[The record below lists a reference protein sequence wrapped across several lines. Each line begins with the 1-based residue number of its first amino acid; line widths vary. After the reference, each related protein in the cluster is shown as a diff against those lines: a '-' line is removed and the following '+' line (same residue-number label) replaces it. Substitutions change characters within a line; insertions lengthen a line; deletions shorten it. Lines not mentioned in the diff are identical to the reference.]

1 MRTMRVEKKLLVR
14 GMACGSLLA
23 ILAFCAPA
31 TYAWQIAPPNISGMG
46 TLTPTGN
53 NANPNKSRG
62 GTSGSGGPVE
72 VPDDFA
78 TLKLASGFLLDVQ
91 VFDEPQLSGSIR
103 VDEQGNIK
111 LPLIDPVHV
120 AGDTLPQAE
129 AAVTKS
135 FQDQKVLLHPQ
146 VTLNIEQF
154 AGGKIMVLGEVQS
167 PGELDLLTPKGLDVV
182 LSRAGGATNTAGSM
196 IQVKH
201 TANGATTVQ
210 NVPYARDQSMDSLR
224 EIIIYPGDTVT
235 IPRAGIVYVMGAVG
249 RPGGYVM
256 QEDGQLNVIQA
267 LALADG
273 TTYAAAI
280 KSVHLVRKGPDGQYS
295 EIPVD
300 FRQMMAGKMA
310 PLILKPE
317 DIVYVPVSKAKAIM
331 SAGMGLVSSTS
342 SALIYTH

>member
-1 MRTMRVEKKLLVR
+1 MQIMRVEKKLSAK

-23 ILAFCAPA
+23 ILTLCAPA

-53 NANPNKSRG
+53 NATPSRSRS
-62 GTSGSGGPVE
+62 GTSGSGPVE
-72 VPDDFA
+72 VPDDFS
-78 TLKLASGFLLDVQ
+78 TLKLAPGFLLDVQ

-103 VDEQGNIK
+103 INEQGDIK

-129 AAVTKS
+129 AALTKS

-146 VTLNIEQF
+146 VTLNINQF
-154 AGGKIMVLGEVQS
+154 AGTKITVLGEVQS
-167 PGELDLLTPKGLDVV
+167 PGEIDLLTPKSLDVV
-182 LSRAGGATNTAGSM
+182 LSRAGGATNTAGNV

-201 TANGATTVQ
+201 EANGATTVR
-210 NVPYARDQSMDSLR
+210 NVPYSRDQNTDSLR
-224 EIIIYPGDTVT
+224 EIIVYPGDTIT

-280 KSVHLVRKGPDGQYS
+280 KSVHLVRKGPDGSYQ

-310 PLILKPE
+310 PLVLKPE

-331 SAGMGLVSSTS
+331 SAGMGVVSSTS

>member
-1 MRTMRVEKKLLVR
+1 MLTMRVDKKMSIRSTAFRV
-14 GMACGSLLA
+14 ST
-23 ILAFCAPA
+23 LAFLTCCATA
-31 TYAWQIAPPNISGMG
+31 SYGWQMAPPNISGMG
-46 TLTPTGN
+46 TLSPTGN
-53 NANPNKSRG
+53 GAASGKPRSGNA
-62 GTSGSGGPVE
+62 GSGPVE

-78 TLKLASGFLLDVQ
+78 TLKLAPGFLLDVQ
-91 VFDEPQLSGSIR
+91 VFDEPQLSGMIR
-103 VDEQGNIK
+103 VNEQGDIK

-129 AAVTKS
+129 AALTKS

-146 VTLNIEQF
+146 VTLNIDQF
-154 AGGKIMVLGEVQS
+154 AGTKITVLGEVQS
-167 PGELDLLTPKGLDVV
+167 PGEVDLLTPKSLDVV
-182 LSRAGGATNTAGSM
+182 LSRAGGATNAAGNV

-201 TANGATTVQ
+201 VDNGVATVR
-210 NVPYARDQSMDSLR
+210 NVPYSRDQNTDSLR
-224 EIIIYPGDTVT
+224 SIIIYPGDTVT
-235 IPRAGIVYVMGAVG
+235 IPRAGIVYVMGSVG

-273 TTYAAAI
+273 TNYAAAI
-280 KSVHLVRKGPDGQYS
+280 KSVHLVRKGPDGSYQ

-300 FRQMMAGKMA
+300 FRKMMDGKLP
-310 PLILKPE
+310 PLPLKAE

-331 SAGMGLVSSTS
+331 SAGMGVVSSTS